1 MMIGKPGAARTAI
14 STADPR
20 SITIRGYDL
29 ASELIGA
36 VSFTEF
42 FFLHVTGKRP
52 TENQRFFLDALL
64 VTIAEHGLTPTAQV
78 ARMTLAAAPD
88 ALQGAVAAGILG
100 CGSVVLGTAEFC
112 AALLR
117 QAAARTA
124 GKPVD
129 EQDRTVLAMTR
140 EIKERGERLPGF
152 GHPLHKPVDPRTER
166 LLELADQRG
175 ASGVHVDLLRRFAR
189 AAATVWGK
197 PLVLNV
203 SGPIAAILLDLDFPE
218 AAIKGIPILARTA
231 GIIGHLAEERETP
244 IGFLLASKAEEAI
257 DHSAAKIRGGK
268 A

>member
-64 VTIAEHGLTPTAQV
+64 VTIAEHGLTPTVQT

-100 CGSVVLGTAEFC
+100 CGSVVLGTAEYC
-112 AALLR
+112 AVLLR

-124 GKPVD
+124 GKPD
-129 EQDRTVLAMTR
+129 AERDRVVLEMTR
-140 EIKERGERLPGF
+140 EIKDRGERLPGF
-152 GHPLHKPVDPRTER
+152 GHPLHKPADPRTER
-166 LLELADQRG
+166 LLALADQRG

-203 SGPIAAILLDLDFPE
+203 SGPIAAVLLDLDFPD

-244 IGFLLASKAEEAI
+244 IGFLLAAKAEEAI